1 MRITV
6 IGTGY
11 VGLVTGVC
19 FADLGNDVICV
30 DIDERKINLLR
41 DGISPIY
48 EPGIDELLRKNK
60 CRLEF
65 TTDIKRGVEESDVI
79 FIAVGTPPLS
89 DGSADMSAVWDVA
102 RAIANYI
109 NGYKVIVNKST
120 MPVGSGNKVERLI
133 KRYLNRELEFDVVS
147 NPEFLREGSAIYDF
161 MNPDRIVIGGSSERA
176 INILKEIYAPL
187 ESPILVVDIETAEL
201 IKYASNSFL
210 AMKISFINEI
220 SELCGK
226 VGADVELVAKGMGL
240 DKRIG
245 SEFLKPG
252 LGFGGSCFPK
262 DTVALVRKAEE
273 LGVELR
279 LIKDAVYVNKR
290 QREKFIDLVH
300 KVVGVINGEK
310 IAVWGLSFKP
320 NTNDIREAP
329 SIDIIGALLKEKAYI
344 SAYDPAAIDEMKKV
358 YPDVEYVNDPYKAV
372 DKASALLILTDWN
385 EFKQIDLVEVRN
397 LMREPII
404 IDGRFMYSP
413 SKMKSLGFRY
423 EVLH

>member
-1 MRITV
+1 
-6 IGTGY
+6 
-11 VGLVTGVC
+11 
-19 FADLGNDVICV
+19 
-30 DIDERKINLLR
+30 
-41 DGISPIY
+41 
-48 EPGIDELLRKNK
+48 
-60 CRLEF
+60 
-65 TTDIKRGVEESDVI
+65 
-79 FIAVGTPPLS
+79 
-89 DGSADMSAVWDVA
+89 
-102 RAIANYI
+102 
-109 NGYKVIVNKST
+109 

-397 LMREPII
+397 LMREPIV

>member
-397 LMREPII
+397 LMREPIV

-413 SKMKSLGFRY
+413 SKMKSFGFRY

>member
-358 YPDVEYVNDPYKAV
+358 YPDVEYVDDPYKAV

>member
-397 LMREPII
+397 LMREPIV